1 MTVEINPRN
10 KTERL
15 NTFAAAYREPNAG
28 DPNWYVEIPGIEGCF
43 SSGKTLEEAQENI
56 KEALISL
63 SLKRPLTLAEIM
75 RMDNMEYMY
84 QKGYQGFQFMIGTA
98 VVQSE
103 AYI

>member
-43 SSGKTLEEAQENI
+43 SSGKIWLVPS
-56 KEALISL
+56 KPKS
-63 SLKRPLTLAEIM
+63 
-75 RMDNMEYMY
+75 
-84 QKGYQGFQFMIGTA
+84 
-98 VVQSE
+98 
-103 AYI
+103 

>member
-84 QKGYQGFQFMIGTA
+84 QKGYQGFHFIIGTA